1 MKTVRE
7 KIIIFYIFNKNQ
19 YHLADAFERFSKVL
33 KGFETYW
40 FTTKFTVVIG
50 DPDDVK
56 TALNADESFE
66 KAFMYNLFF
75 HDGLLV
81 ERKDN
86 YKFHKKILNPIFNP
100 AVLHTFVPKLN
111 MAMDK
116 VFKNYK
122 IEGKT
127 FDVRGMV
134 FVYACRGAKDTIL
147 CNSVQELPDAV
158 FEGIRTSAERYELF
172 NLQDYYKD

>member
-1 MKTVRE
+1 M
-7 KIIIFYIFNKNQ
+7 II
-19 YHLADAFERFSKVL
+19 D
-33 KGFETYW
+33 
-40 FTTKFTVVIG
+40 

-111 MAMDK
+111 LAMDK
-116 VFKNYK
+116 VFQNYDVD
-122 IEGKT
+122 GKT

-134 FVYACRGAKDTIL
+134 FVYACRGVKDTL
-147 CNSVQELPDAV
+147 FCNSVQGELPDCV
-158 FEGIRTSAERYELF
+158 FEGIRKGAERYKLF
-172 NLQDYYKD
+172 NLQDQSYNSLFQIYGHTHISNVQALDSS